1 MEIGRRSLSFP
12 WTFARRVWV
21 QTTWTMRASVW
32 SVTHNIDMC
41 TGFFNQSITCLH
53 ILVSFS
59 SSLQP
64 RDMKKARAVIPI
76 SWVWR
81 TRPRRWST
89 FSKKM
94 AMAGP
99 GLRPPDPVLF
109 LCHQTECQQG
119 SDCRTPSLSFN
130 SPPCTASAGTLLP
143 TTAHGCQRLRPRSPG
158 AGRVDLSL
166 LCLQP
171 GTPRPLSAPTPGV
184 SAFRE
189 GGDRTNQAMGLAAAS
204 LLRAALSWRRAGWSP
219 HVSSPVPR
227 PSGSKASPGL
237 SSSMRGSPCSLRMT
251 LQERRTAV
259 QG

>member
-1 MEIGRRSLSFP
+1 MLFLKPAWSLPAPPQFHAALAAALRMCRMCAQCLQAGLPLNSRSL
-12 WTFARRVWV
+12 VLL
-21 QTTWTMRASVW
+21 
-32 SVTHNIDMC
+32 
-41 TGFFNQSITCLH
+41 GE
-53 ILVSFS
+53 
-59 SSLQP
+59 
-64 RDMKKARAVIPI
+64 
-76 SWVWR
+76 
-81 TRPRRWST
+81 
-89 FSKKM
+89 
-94 AMAGP
+94 
-99 GLRPPDPVLF
+99 PVLF
-109 LCHQTECQQG
+109 L
-119 SDCRTPSLSFN
+119 F
-130 SPPCTASAGTLLP
+130 
-143 TTAHGCQRLRPRSPG
+143 
-158 AGRVDLSL
+158 SL

-171 GTPRPLSAPTPGV
+171 GTPRPLPAPTPGV